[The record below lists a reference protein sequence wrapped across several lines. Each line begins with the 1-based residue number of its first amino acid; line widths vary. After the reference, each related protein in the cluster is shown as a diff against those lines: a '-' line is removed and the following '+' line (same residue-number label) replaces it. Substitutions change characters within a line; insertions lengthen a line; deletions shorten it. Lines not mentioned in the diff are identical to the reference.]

1 MHIIK
6 NRIHVLIG
14 IVIIN
19 LIILILASTYLNHN
33 LIFFSLQF
41 RLFEFLIG
49 SIIAE
54 IEKKNYNFSRTTN
67 NFLLIFGSGLIFF
80 SIIFFR
86 GANIQWPSLY
96 TLLPVTGAAM
106 LILSKI
112 NVSKFNFLLTY
123 TYKILIFIGLI
134 SYSLYL
140 FHYPI
145 LIIAKK
151 YNQGIDLLISQKIIL
166 LVLTFI
172 ISIISFELFEK
183 NFKRTF
189 IRAKNISIIFFCSLL
204 ISLKFFDQKIINFY
218 YLATDK
224 INLTTNS
231 FKTNEPQPWGFLLNN
246 KYCFNLFEDFCKVEK
261 PGGDISN
268 RDIIL
273 VGDSILSSMSSEIF
287 LQLKDTNNLIFTN
300 IALYGYFPNY
310 EKERH
315 SDLELRKNLERVIKN
330 RYKYIDKNNN
340 IIVISGRFRPTTND
354 EIIISDILLPI
365 QNILEKNK
373 VVLILPL
380 PFNDKLDSRN
390 IKGSNYIISKKQ
402 YLKHTEKFINYV
414 KAINNKNF
422 YIVDSYNLL
431 CQDNEDY
438 CMTKINNELIY
449 YDGLH
454 TNNNGSKIIVN
465 ELKKI
470 ILEINN
476 KN

>member
-1 MHIIK
+1 
-6 NRIHVLIG
+6 
-14 IVIIN
+14 
-19 LIILILASTYLNHN
+19 
-33 LIFFSLQF
+33 
-41 RLFEFLIG
+41 
-49 SIIAE
+49 
-54 IEKKNYNFSRTTN
+54 
-67 NFLLIFGSGLIFF
+67 
-80 SIIFFR
+80 
-86 GANIQWPSLY
+86 
-96 TLLPVTGAAM
+96 M

-218 YLATDK
+218 YYATDK

-231 FKTNEPQPWGFLLNN
+231 FKTNESHPWGFLLNN

-261 PGGDISN
+261 QGGDISN

-287 LQLKDTNNLIFTN
+287 LQLKDTNNLFFTN

-310 EKERH
+310 AKERH
-315 SDLELRKNLERVIKN
+315 NDLELRKNLERVIRN

-340 IIVISGRFRPTTND
+340 IVVISGRFHPTTND

-365 QNILEKNK
+365 TNILEKNK
-373 VVLILPL
+373 VILILPL
-380 PFNDKLDSRN
+380 PFNDKLDSHN

-402 YLKHTEKFINYV
+402 YFKHTEKFINYV

-431 CQDNEDY
+431 CKNNEDY
-438 CMTKINNELIY
+438 CMTKISDELIY

-465 ELKKI
+465 EIKKI
-470 ILEINN
+470 ILDINN